1 MNQYRGDDRDYQ
13 DRVQRAQVRADDA
26 IVMATGG
33 SREVQ
38 LFAVADERSIMG
50 KAKLGRRSGELQRS
64 IVGPRSP
71 AWVHRQSRTIADHTS
86 SIEELVAMSTSVPA
100 YDAII
105 SLSLNTT
112 TDLPAHRPC
121 PDLDRAS

>member
-1 MNQYRGDDRDYQ
+1 
-13 DRVQRAQVRADDA
+13 
-26 IVMATGG
+26 MATGG

-38 LFAVADERSIMG
+38 LFAVADGRRIMG
-50 KAKLGRRSGELQRS
+50 KAKLGRRSGEPATFDCRTT
-64 IVGPRSP
+64 IPGVGSSAKP
-71 AWVHRQSRTIADHTS
+71 TIADHTS
-86 SIEELVAMSTSVPA
+86 SIEELVVMSTSVPA